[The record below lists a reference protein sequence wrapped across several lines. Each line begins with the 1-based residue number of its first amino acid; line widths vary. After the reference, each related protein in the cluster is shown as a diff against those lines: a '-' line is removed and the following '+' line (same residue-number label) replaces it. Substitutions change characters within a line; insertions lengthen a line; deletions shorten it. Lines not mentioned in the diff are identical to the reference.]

1 MSTVRR
7 ELLEDKGAET
17 LEIELGIG
25 QKRLVTRPVGFGLS
39 EQGFV
44 GSRIDLR
51 ERVALPHVL
60 AFAEGDLLYLPVDPN
75 PDGHGIVRLHGAEAD
90 AIDREVLHLDDSSG
104 DGKRPRRRC
113 AGICRAS
120 RGATLSA

>member
-1 MSTVRR
+1 VRR

-51 ERVALPHVL
+51 EQSPWRTSWPSWKAIFCISPSTRTLTVTVL
-60 AFAEGDLLYLPVDPN
+60 
-75 PDGHGIVRLHGAEAD
+75 
-90 AIDREVLHLDDSSG
+90 
-104 DGKRPRRRC
+104 
-113 AGICRAS
+113 
-120 RGATLSA
+120 